1 LLARIIL
8 INARCLVCRVHA
20 SNNPQVGHNNGK
32 MRRVSSNSTAELANP
47 GHQTNM
53 SALFITLDELIGVMM
68 LYNTGAVISVL
79 GSERFVLTVY
89 THDVTLLET
98 RRRVVPS
105 VR

>member
-1 LLARIIL
+1 
-8 INARCLVCRVHA
+8 
-20 SNNPQVGHNNGK
+20 
-32 MRRVSSNSTAELANP
+32 
-47 GHQTNM
+47 M